1 MKDEYISISEFAK
14 KAKVSHQAIYK
25 RLDKDL
31 QPWLQVANGKKMLNV
46 KALEL
51 FEKEKTATN
60 STKVATVELL
70 QKTIDI
76 LEKELEEKDK
86 QIGEKDHQIAQLHK
100 LFDQEQQLRMVT
112 ERKFQLLEQQQGKE
126 DKEGQELTEDKKWW
140 QFWK

>member
-46 KALEL
+46 KALDL

-60 STKVATVELL
+60 SIEVATVGLL

-112 ERKFQLLEQQQGKE
+112 ERKFQLLEQQEKE

-140 QFWK
+140 QFWR

>member
-1 MKDEYISISEFAK
+1 MKDEYISVSEFAK

-31 QPWLQVANGKKMLNV
+31 QPWLQVANGKKMLNI

-51 FEKEKTATN
+51 FEETKTATN
-60 STKVATVELL
+60 STEVATVKLL
-70 QKTIDI
+70 QKTVDI
-76 LEKELEEKDK
+76 LQKELEEKDR
-86 QIGEKDHQIAQLHK
+86 QIREKDHQIAQLHK

-112 ERKFQLLEQQQGKE
+112 ERKFQLLEQQQEKE
-126 DKEGQELTEDKKWW
+126 DKELVEDKKWW